1 MTTDVV
7 KQDNSCGEIA
17 QQVWGSIATVVD
29 K

>member
-7 KQDNSCGEIA
+7 KQDNRCGEIT